1 MSIHNKQKK
10 SLLEDAS
17 GSSSGCG
24 ERCARKYVRRKC
36 NKRFP
41 TGQSSFGGHKRKH
54 CYEEHKMMVLTDG
67 NGKPPMPLP
76 HENVP
81 SAGTAV
87 LPPDE
92 KSQLPVL
99 LGSSD
104 NVQPTRIDLVVEN
117 NSNIHQ
123 PMPQDFDAVQQPQQ
137 ANSLGNETEPPPGV
151 PTILVDTTADLSASR
166 RVLDLNKLPPETD
179 DGSEP

>member
-1 MSIHNKQKK
+1 MSIHNKQKR

-17 GSSSGCG
+17 GSSSGYG
-24 ERCARKYVRRKC
+24 ERCTRKYVRRKC
-36 NKRFP
+36 NKWFP
-41 TGQSSFGGHKRKH
+41 TGQSFSGHKRKH
-54 CYEEHKMMVLTDG
+54 YEEHKMTVLTDG

-137 ANSLGNETEPPPGV
+137 ANCRNETEPPPSGA
-151 PTILVDTTADLSASR
+151 PMISVDTTADLSTSR
-166 RVLDLNKLPPETD
+166 RVLDLNMLPPETD
-179 DGSEP
+179 DSEP